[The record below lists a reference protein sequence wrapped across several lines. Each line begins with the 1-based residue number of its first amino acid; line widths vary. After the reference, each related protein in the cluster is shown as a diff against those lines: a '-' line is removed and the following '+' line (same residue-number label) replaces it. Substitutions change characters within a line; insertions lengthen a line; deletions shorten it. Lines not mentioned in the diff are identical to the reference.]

1 MTMNIPSLIDMCKA
15 QLVNLS
21 QLRASAERL
30 GDVEQVMA
38 IDAKSAETQATLNAL
53 LTLP

>member
-1 MTMNIPSLIDMCKA
+1 MTMNIPNLIEMCKA
-15 QLVNLS
+15 QVVNLS

-38 IDAKSAETQATLNAL
+38 IDAKLAETQATLNQL